1 MSPITLIGTGL
12 ASYTVARELRKL
24 DKESPLRII
33 TQDDGHFYSKPMLSN
48 AFAQNKTPE
57 SLLITPVTKM
67 AEQLNAEIITQTPV
81 TQIVPD
87 QHLVSAG
94 DKNFEYSQLVL
105 AYGAEQIR
113 IPLEGNAADKV
124 ISVNDLNDYA
134 QFRTALE
141 NAKQVVVM
149 GAGLI
154 GCEFANDL
162 QPAGFSVSLVD
173 IAPNA
178 LGRLV
183 PKEVA
188 QAVQQGLQE
197 LGVTLHFE
205 KGVKSVDAADKGYR
219 LTLTDG
225 TVLEADVVLS
235 AIGLRPRLA
244 LAQAAGLS
252 VNRGIV
258 VDRYLKTSADDIY
271 ALGDCAEV
279 EGLLLPFVMPLM
291 SAGRALAKTLAGQQT
306 AVTYPAMPVVVKT
319 PACPMVVSPPE
330 IGLEGEWQIEADEKD
345 VKALFYTKEQ
355 KLAGFVLTGAKI
367 AEKNALTKELPPVL
381 A

>member
-94 DKNFEYSQLVL
+94 EKNFEYSQLVL

-183 PKEVA
+183 PKQVA

-279 EGLLLPFVMPLM
+279 EGLVLPFVMPLM

-319 PACPMVVSPPE
+319 PACPMVVSPPA

>member
-1 MSPITLIGTGL
+1 MSPITFIGTGL
-12 ASYTVARELRKL
+12 ASYTVAREFRKL

-48 AFAQNKTPE
+48 AFAQKKTPE
-57 SLLITPVTKM
+57 SLVTMPVTKM
-67 AEQLNAEIITQTPV
+67 AEQLNAEIITHTTV
-81 TQIVPD
+81 TQIQPD

-113 IPLEGNAADKV
+113 IPLEGDAADKV
-124 ISVNDLNDYA
+124 LSVNDLNDYA

-141 NAKQVVVM
+141 GAKQVVVM

-162 QPAGFSVSLVD
+162 QPAGFSVTLID

-205 KGVKSVDAADKGYR
+205 KGVKSVDAANKGYR
-219 LTLTDG
+219 LTLSDG

-244 LAQAAGLS
+244 LAQATGLS

-258 VDRYLKTSADDIY
+258 VDRHLKTSADDIY

-279 EGLLLPFVMPLM
+279 EGLVLPFVMPLM
-291 SAGRALAKTLAGQQT
+291 SAARALAKTLAGQQT

-319 PACPMVVSPPE
+319 PACPLVVSPPAM
-330 IGLEGEWQIEADEKD
+330 GLEGEWQIEANEKD

-355 KLAGFVLTGAKI
+355 KLAGFVLTGAKV

>member
-1 MSPITLIGTGL
+1 MSPITFIGTGL
-12 ASYTVARELRKL
+12 ASYTVAREFRKL

-48 AFAQNKTPE
+48 AFAQKKTPE
-57 SLLITPVTKM
+57 SLVTMPVTKM
-67 AEQLNAEIITQTPV
+67 AEQLNAEIITHTTV
-81 TQIVPD
+81 TQIQPD

-113 IPLEGNAADKV
+113 IPLEGDAADKV
-124 ISVNDLNDYA
+124 LSVNDLNDYA

-141 NAKQVVVM
+141 GAKQVVVM

-162 QPAGFSVSLVD
+162 QPAGFSVTLID

-205 KGVKSVDAADKGYR
+205 KGVKSVDAANKGYR
-219 LTLTDG
+219 LTLSDG

-258 VDRYLKTSADDIY
+258 VDRHLKTSADDIY

-279 EGLLLPFVMPLM
+279 EGLVLPFVMPLM
-291 SAGRALAKTLAGQQT
+291 SAARALAKTLAGQQT

-319 PACPMVVSPPE
+319 PACPLVVSPPAM
-330 IGLEGEWQIEADEKD
+330 GLEGEWQIEANEKD

-355 KLAGFVLTGAKI
+355 KLAGFVLTGAKV